1 MSTEPI
7 TLTSEQV
14 ISLVGH
20 GVTHKQLDG
29 FRQELASK
37 LDRTY
42 QALDSKLDQS
52 YQALDS
58 KLDQSCQAL
67 EAKLDTHLKWMVGM
81 WLTTIASIIG
91 LAFHG

>member
-7 TLTSEQV
+7 TLTSKQV

-20 GVTHKQLDG
+20 GVTHEQLDG
-29 FRQELASK
+29 VRRE
-37 LDRTY
+37 
-42 QALDSKLDQS
+42 LDSKKVDTV
-52 YQALDS
+52 YHALD
-58 KLDQSCQAL
+58 
-67 EAKLDTHLKWMVGM
+67 AKLDTTLQWTVGM